1 MIRTVESQTNGGP
14 FSWRLSSILFLTVL
28 LSLPLPYLSEEFS
41 PTSIYRAPMVWQ
53 DETGASFVLS
63 HWEGKSVIIT
73 MWYTTCSSRCPIT
86 LQKLKEIQKRFDE
99 RLQQAEFVLV
109 TLDPRQD
116 TPQALARFRKSHGL
130 TASNWH
136 FLRGSETDTRKL
148 ASLLG
153 FGKYQNMGDGI
164 LHTLRISRVNE
175 AGEIARTLDWRH
187 RDVDSLFE

>member
-1 MIRTVESQTNGGP
+1 MIRTVGIHSNGGS
-14 FSWRLSSILFLTVL
+14 FRWRLSPILFLAAL
-28 LSLPLPYLSEEFS
+28 LSLPVRQLSEEF
-41 PTSIYRAPMVWQ
+41 PQGSIYRAPMVWQ
-53 DETGASFVLS
+53 DETGARLVLS
-63 HWEGKSVIIT
+63 RWKGKSVIIT

-99 RLQQAEFVLV
+99 RLQKAEFVLV

-116 TPQALARFRKSHGL
+116 TPQALEGFRKSCRL

-136 FLRGSETDTRKL
+136 FLRGSEADTRKL

-175 AGEIARTLDWRH
+175 AGEVARTLDWRH
-187 RDVDSLFE
+187 RAADSLFE